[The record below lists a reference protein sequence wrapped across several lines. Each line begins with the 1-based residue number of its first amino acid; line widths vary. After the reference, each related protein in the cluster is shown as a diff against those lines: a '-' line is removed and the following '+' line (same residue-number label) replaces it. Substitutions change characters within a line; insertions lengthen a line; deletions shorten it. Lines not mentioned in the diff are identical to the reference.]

1 MSRDEIH
8 SFAENDTPAQIEI
21 PNTWYG
27 LIVWAVGRFG
37 IGVVFTGLLAY
48 GIAVVYQDGRQDQTQ
63 LLDAYNN
70 NTEVMSRVSVTIEQ
84 MAKQVDRNTEHRIK
98 HQ

>member
-1 MSRDEIH
+1 MSKDDLH
-8 SFAENDTPAQIEI
+8 TFAQNDTPSQIEI
-21 PNTWYG
+21 PNTWHG

-48 GIAVVYQDGRQDQTQ
+48 GIAVVYQDGRKDQTQ

-84 MAKQVDRNTEHRIK
+84 MSKQVDRNTEYRIK
-98 HQ
+98 NQ